1 MSFRFLGFD
10 FAWRLSPRMGNH
22 FVHVKPSP
30 KASLHLRDAIHEEL
44 NHGIKHRSCAEAIGS
59 VNGIIRG
66 WSNS

>member
-1 MSFRFLGFD
+1 
-10 FAWRLSPRMGNH
+10 MGNH